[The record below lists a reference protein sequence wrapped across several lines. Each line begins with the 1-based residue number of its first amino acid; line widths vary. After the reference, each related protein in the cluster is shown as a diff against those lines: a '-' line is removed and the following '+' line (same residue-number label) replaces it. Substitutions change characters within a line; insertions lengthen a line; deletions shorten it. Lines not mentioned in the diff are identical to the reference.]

1 MRKESNCLTLT
12 FTTTLN
18 GEAFIQLETCLVI
31 RVIGLRSPG
40 HVDLDEENIEG
51 LKQERTTLK
60 NVQTEKTAFEDS
72 KCNDK
77 SRSHSFRNIY
87 ITFFSEIISLSRP
100 SAFIVEIIEFLK
112 LRVKK

>member
-1 MRKESNCLTLT
+1 MHIC
-12 FTTTLN
+12 
-18 GEAFIQLETCLVI
+18 TCI
-31 RVIGLRSPG
+31 FY
-40 HVDLDEENIEG
+40 IEG

-87 ITFFSEIISLSRP
+87 ITFVSEIISLSRP
-100 SAFIVEIIEFLK
+100 STFIIEIIEFLK
-112 LRVKK
+112 LRVKKWR